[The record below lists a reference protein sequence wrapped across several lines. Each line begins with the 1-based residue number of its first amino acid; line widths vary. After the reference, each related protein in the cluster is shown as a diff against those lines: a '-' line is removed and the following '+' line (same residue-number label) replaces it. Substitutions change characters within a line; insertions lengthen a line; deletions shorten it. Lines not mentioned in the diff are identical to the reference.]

1 MNRLPAEWEC
11 AGAVMMAWPHA
22 ATDWAG
28 MLPEVHQCYLSMM
41 EAIAPRVKRLLLLA
55 PEPCELPP
63 LPQGVRVVRVPT
75 NDTWTRDYGPITIQD
90 DNCLKIC
97 DFKFN
102 GWGLKFAADKDNMV
116 NSRVFPALVDHREFV
131 LEGGSIESDG
141 RGTILTTSRCLL
153 SPNRNGSVTRRHIA
167 RLFNRWLGS
176 RKLLWL
182 NHGGLAGDDTDGHVD
197 TLARLCPDG
206 RVLYVKCDD
215 PGDEHYDD
223 LQAMESELKAMK
235 NVDGER
241 FKLVPLPLP
250 RPIYDPDGERLPATY
265 ANYLV
270 LEHAVI
276 MPTYGQPDLD
286 ELARE
291 HIQRVFVDYE
301 VVGVDCRA
309 LIRQHGSLHCATMQ
323 LPVEFAEK
331 VED

>member
-11 AGAVMMAWPHA
+11 AGAVMMAWPHEN
-22 ATDWAG
+22 TDWAG
-28 MLPEVHQCYLSMM
+28 MLAEVQRCYLALL
-41 EAIAPRVKRLLLLA
+41 EAIVPRVKALLLVA
-55 PEPCELPP
+55 PEESELPP
-63 LPQGVRVVRVPT
+63 LPDGVRVVRVST
-75 NDTWTRDYGPITIQD
+75 NDTWTRDYGPITAES
-90 DNCLKIC
+90 DNGLALN

-116 NSRVFPALVDHREFV
+116 NSRVFPELVDHREFV

-153 SPNRNGSVTRRHIA
+153 SPNRNGTVTRRHIA

-197 TLARLCPDG
+197 TLARLCPEG
-206 RVLYVKCDD
+206 QVLYVKCDD
-215 PGDEHYDD
+215 LEDEHYED
-223 LQAMESELKAMK
+223 LKAMEAELKAMR
-235 NVDGER
+235 NVDGKR

-270 LEHAVI
+270 LEKALI

-286 ELARE
+286 QQARE
-291 HIQRVFVDYE
+291 QIQRVFVDYE
-301 VVGVDCRA
+301 VIGVDCRA

-323 LPVEFAEK
+323 LPAKFVETL
-331 VED
+331 